1 MVCNPQCDRHWCWG
15 VGGLLDG
22 RAPQQATC
30 HSQGM
35 LLSVP
40 HLNGRE
46 APLCPP
52 RPPGAAA
59 RSPAAPLRASAA
71 SRRPGCEWPGLART
85 PSWLSSL
92 GCPPPPSPS
101 LFPTLTRLWA
111 VQQLGWGEWAGRSG
125 HVVEEGRI
133 PPQKVPSSSPR
144 SMPGWPLS
152 PHRLQ
157 APASARLPPA
167 EQRTPSSRSHP
178 LFFTQKTFFIV
189 ETIPDPDDPVEGGL
203 SPMPRMAGM
212 WEHLRW
218 HSVKE
223 GETLGIT

>member
-1 MVCNPQCDRHWCWG
+1 MGGRWSLRRPSTPAGNLSLSRDASECSPSEWTRGPSLPATPPWGRCTESGCSTRGQCG
-15 VGGLLDG
+15 V
-22 RAPQQATC
+22 P
-30 HSQGM
+30 
-35 LLSVP
+35 
-40 HLNGRE
+40 E
-46 APLCPP
+46 A
-52 RPPGAAA
+52 R
-59 RSPAAPLRASAA
+59 LRVASA
-71 SRRPGCEWPGLART
+71 RPHPFMAVFPGLPPA
-85 PSWLSSL
+85 PS
-92 GCPPPPSPS
+92 PPPPSPS

-111 VQQLGWGEWAGRSG
+111 VQQLGWGEWAGRRG

-144 SMPGWPLS
+144 SMPGWPRS

-167 EQRTPSSRSHP
+167 GQRTPSSRSHP

-189 ETIPDPDDPVEGGL
+189 ETIPDPDDPAEGGL

>member
-1 MVCNPQCDRHWCWG
+1 MDARPLSARH
-15 VGGLLDG
+15 
-22 RAPQQATC
+22 
-30 HSQGM
+30 
-35 LLSVP
+35 
-40 HLNGRE
+40 
-46 APLCPP
+46 APL
-52 RPPGAAA
+52 G
-59 RSPAAPLRASAA
+59 PLRGVRLLRSGPA
-71 SRRPGCEWPGLART
+71 RRPGGQAASGQGSPAPLH
-85 PSWLSSL
+85 
-92 GCPPPPSPS
+92 GCLPWAAPRPHPPPPSPS